1 MKGRAKVNKKLL
13 IAGVFGIALLLT
25 GCGTPTLKNG
35 EEVVASVDGKKFTA
49 NDLYEEL
56 KDQGGQSVLV
66 NMIDTFI
73 VNKEIETDDDAKTY
87 AESQYESYQSSYE
100 SNGQNFED
108 VLTSAGYKD
117 ADDFKEALI
126 VEYKKQKITENYVKA
141 NLTDAEI
148 QSYYD
153 DNIFGDIEGKHI
165 LISPKTDDDMTDEEK
180 EKAEEKAKKEA
191 EDIIKKLNNGEDFD
205 KLAKEYSDDEGTAS
219 EGGKLTITYGEVVD
233 EFWDAASKLKDGKY
247 TKEPVKSDYGYHI
260 IYREKGKEKPKLNE
274 VEDEVIDKLV
284 DQKLEEDTTLQTE
297 ALVDL
302 REKYNF
308 KINDSDINK
317 NYNKSIKEALAE
329 TTTNAN

>member
-1 MKGRAKVNKKLL
+1 MNKKLL
-13 IAGVFGIALLLT
+13 IAGIFGITLLLT

-35 EEVVASVDGKKFTA
+35 EEVVASVDGKDFTA

-56 KDQGGQSVLV
+56 KDQGGSTVLV

-73 VNKEIETDDDAKTY
+73 VNKEIETDDDAETY
-87 AESQYESYQSSYE
+87 ADSQYESYQSSYE

-117 ADDFKEALI
+117 ADDFKDALI
-126 VEYKKQKITENYVKA
+126 VEYKKQQITENYVKA

-153 DNIFGDIEGKHI
+153 DNIFGDIEGAHI
-165 LISPKTDDDMTDEEK
+165 LISPETDDDMTDEEI
-180 EKAEEKAKKEA
+180 EEAEEKAKKEA
-191 EDIIKKLNNGEDFD
+191 EDIIKKLDDGEDFED
-205 KLAKEYSDDEGTAS
+205 LAKEYSDDEGTAS
-219 EGGKLTITYGEVVD
+219 NGGKLTITYGEVVD
-233 EFWDAASKLKDGKY
+233 EFWDAASKLEDGKY

-260 IYREKGKEKPKLNE
+260 IYRESQKDKPKLNE
-274 VEDEVIDKLV
+274 VEDDVIDKLV

-317 NYNKSIKEALAE
+317 SYNNSIKEALAE
-329 TTTNAN
+329 TDAE

>member
-13 IAGVFGIALLLT
+13 IAGMLGITLLLT

-35 EEVVASVDGKKFTA
+35 EEVVASVDGKDFTA

-56 KDQGGQSVLV
+56 KDQGGQAVLV
-66 NMIDTFI
+66 NMIDSFI
-73 VNKEIETDDDAKTY
+73 VNEEIETDDDAETY
-87 AESQYESYQSSYE
+87 ADSQYESYKSSYE

-117 ADDFKEALI
+117 ADDFKDALI
-126 VEYKKQKITENYVKA
+126 VEYKKQTVTENYVKA

-153 DNIFGDIEGKHI
+153 DNIFGDIEGAHI
-165 LISPKTDDDMTDEEK
+165 LISPETSDDMTDEEIS
-180 EKAEEKAKKEA
+180 EAEEKAKKEA
-191 EDIIKKLNNGEDFD
+191 EDIIKKLDNGEDFED
-205 KLAKEYSDDEGTAS
+205 LAKEYSDDEGTAS
-219 EGGKLTITYGEVVD
+219 DGGKLTITYGEVVD

-247 TKEPVKSDYGYHI
+247 TEEPVKSDYGYHI
-260 IYREKGKEKPKLNE
+260 IYRESQKDKPKLNE

-317 NYNKSIKEALAE
+317 SYNKSIKEALAE
-329 TTTNAN
+329 TDAE

>member
-1 MKGRAKVNKKLL
+1 MNKKLL
-13 IAGVFGIALLLT
+13 IAGMLGITLLLT

-35 EEVVASVDGKKFTA
+35 EEVVASVDGKDFTA

-56 KDQGGQSVLV
+56 KDQGGQAVLV
-66 NMIDTFI
+66 NMIDSFI
-73 VNKEIETDDDAKTY
+73 VNEEIETDDDAETY
-87 AESQYESYQSSYE
+87 ADSQYESYKSSYE

-117 ADDFKEALI
+117 ADDFKDALI
-126 VEYKKQKITENYVKA
+126 VEYKKQTVTENYVKA

-153 DNIFGDIEGKHI
+153 DNIFGDIEGAHI
-165 LISPKTDDDMTDEEK
+165 LISPETSDDMTDEEIS
-180 EKAEEKAKKEA
+180 EAEEKAKKEA
-191 EDIIKKLNNGEDFD
+191 EDIIKKLDNGEDFED
-205 KLAKEYSDDEGTAS
+205 LAKEYSDDEGTAS
-219 EGGKLTITYGEVVD
+219 DGGKLTITYGEVVD

-247 TKEPVKSDYGYHI
+247 TEEPVKSDYGYHI
-260 IYREKGKEKPKLNE
+260 IYRESQKDKPKLNE

-317 NYNKSIKEALAE
+317 SYNKSIKEALAE
-329 TTTNAN
+329 TDAE

>member
-13 IAGVFGIALLLT
+13 IAGVFGITLLLT

-35 EEVVASVDGKKFTA
+35 EEVVASVDGKDFTA

-56 KDQGGQSVLV
+56 KDQGGSTVLV

-73 VNKEIETDDDAKTY
+73 VNKEIETDDDAETY
-87 AESQYESYQSSYE
+87 ADSQYESYQSSYE

-117 ADDFKEALI
+117 ADDFKDALI

-153 DNIFGDIEGKHI
+153 DNIFGDIEGAHI
-165 LISPKTDDDMTDEEK
+165 LISPETDDDMTDEEI
-180 EKAEEKAKKEA
+180 EEAEEKAKKEA
-191 EDIIKKLNNGEDFD
+191 EDIIKKLDDGEDFED
-205 KLAKEYSDDEGTAS
+205 LAKEYSDDEGTAS
-219 EGGKLTITYGEVVD
+219 NGGKLTITYGEVVD
-233 EFWDAASKLKDGKY
+233 EFWDAASKLEDGKY
-247 TKEPVKSDYGYHI
+247 TEEPVKSDYGYHI
-260 IYREKGKEKPKLNE
+260 IYRESQKDKPKLNE
-274 VEDEVIDKLV
+274 VEDDVIDKLV

-317 NYNKSIKEALAE
+317 SYNNSIKEALAE
-329 TTTNAN
+329 TDAE

>member
-1 MKGRAKVNKKLL
+1 MKGRTKVNKKLL
-13 IAGVFGIALLLT
+13 IAGAFLVTLVLT

-56 KDQGGQSVLV
+56 KDQGGANVLV

-87 AESQYESYQSSYE
+87 ADSQYESYKSSYE

-117 ADDFKEALI
+117 ADDFKDALI
-126 VEYKKQKITENYVKA
+126 VEYKKQKVTENYVKA

-153 DNIFGDIEGKHI
+153 DNIFGDIEGAHI
-165 LISPKTDDDMTDEEK
+165 LISPKTDDDMTDDEIK
-180 EKAEEKAKKEA
+180 EAEDKAKKEA
-191 EDIIKKLNNGEDFD
+191 EEIIKKLDDGEDFA

-247 TKEPVKSDYGYHI
+247 SKKPVKSDYGYHI
-260 IYREKGKEKPKLNE
+260 IYRESAKDKPKLNE
-274 VEDEVIDKLV
+274 VEDNVIDKLV

-308 KINDSDINK
+308 KINDNAINK
-317 NYNKSIKEALAE
+317 SYNKNIKEALAE
-329 TTTNAN
+329 TSTN

>member
-13 IAGVFGIALLLT
+13 IAGVFGITLLLT

-35 EEVVASVDGKKFTA
+35 EEVVASVDGQDFTA

-56 KDQGGQSVLV
+56 KNQGGSTVLV

-73 VNKEIETDDDAKTY
+73 VNKEIETDDDAETY
-87 AESQYESYQSSYE
+87 ADSQYESYQSSYE

-117 ADDFKEALI
+117 ADDFKDALI

-153 DNIFGDIEGKHI
+153 DNIFGDIEGAHI
-165 LISPKTDDDMTDEEK
+165 LISPETDDDMTDEEI
-180 EKAEEKAKKEA
+180 EEAEEKAKKEA
-191 EDIIKKLNNGEDFD
+191 EDIIKKLDDGEDFED
-205 KLAKEYSDDEGTAS
+205 LAKEYSDDEGTAS
-219 EGGKLTITYGEVVD
+219 NGGKLTITYGEVVD
-233 EFWDAASKLKDGKY
+233 EFWDAASKLEDGKY
-247 TKEPVKSDYGYHI
+247 TEEPVKSDYGYHI
-260 IYREKGKEKPKLNE
+260 IYRESQKDKPKLNE
-274 VEDEVIDKLV
+274 VEDDVIDKLV

-317 NYNKSIKEALAE
+317 SYNNSIKEALAE
-329 TTTNAN
+329 TDAE